1 MVDALRQAHAAV
13 RPGGTIIDLRP
24 DSGHR
29 PRVVRGPRTVGHLY
43 ERRSA
48 IADNHHSDRA
58 VARLVREGLLKRIR
72 SGHFFYSL
80 PAMDLP
86 ALDDWVAQSRR
97 IQGYTRGT
105 HAALAR
111 DPLEPIVVRRPLA
124 YGIYERREPNAA
136 AVSHAASRPSR
147 IRGHT

>member
-1 MVDALRQAHAAV
+1 MVDALRQAHEAV

-24 DSGHR
+24 DSGHQ
-29 PRVVRGPRTVGHLY
+29 PRVMRGGRTVGALY
-43 ERRSA
+43 ERRHA

-86 ALDDWVAQSRR
+86 TLADWVSQSRR
-97 IQGYTRGT
+97 IGGYTRGT
-105 HAALAR
+105 HAVLAR
-111 DPLEPIVVRRPLA
+111 DPLRLFVIRRPLV
-124 YGIYERREPNAA
+124 YGIYKRL
-136 AVSHAASRPSR
+136 
-147 IRGHT
+147 